1 MGCELV
7 VVGRVILFLGLGSLH
22 GLAEAKTRTTDAFMS
37 SIDLKNMFRL
47 EMSMVEVLRK
57 QKAQLEAGLKSI
69 RSYTQEVEALYQG
82 ENCWNLDSCDDDV
95 LEKIVGNPI
104 YNYQMLKR
112 LLLYWKTLEEDMKKI
127 DTKRKSFWIYFL
139 FF

>member
-1 MGCELV
+1 
-7 VVGRVILFLGLGSLH
+7 
-22 GLAEAKTRTTDAFMS
+22 
-37 SIDLKNMFRL
+37 
-47 EMSMVEVLRK
+47 MSMVEVLRK

-82 ENCWNLDSCDDDV
+82 ENCWNLDSCDEDV

-127 DTKRKSFWIYFL
+127 DTKRKSF
-139 FF
+139 